1 MELLLG
7 EPQFSL
13 ALTHPIENG
22 LTKNSN
28 SKSIVEQIM
37 NDGFLWGVQ
46 KHRRSIE
53 CRLRRKL
60 GDPRWAPHGAK
71 LLVPKT
77 NLIICDSCGHHYEAD
92 KLCAYCYELIK
103 KETGILQK
111 EMMEKLRGKPIE
123 TEIEFRYKNDSHDS
137 PHPTKRIIEIE
148 RERPAWFSKNLLAK
162 IGSNKWSQSN
172 DVIVNEDKTKI
183 KE

>member
-1 MELLLG
+1 MQLLLD
-7 EPQFSL
+7 EPQLSL
-13 ALTHPIENG
+13 ALTHPIQNG

-28 SKSIVEQIM
+28 SKPIVEQIM

-46 KHRRSIE
+46 KRRRSIE

-77 NLIICDSCGHHYEAD
+77 NLVICDSCGHHYEAD
-92 KLCAYCYELIK
+92 KLCAYCYELVK
-103 KETGILQK
+103 KETEILQK

-123 TEIEFRYKNDSHDS
+123 TEIEFRYKDDSREER
-137 PHPTKRIIEIE
+137 PTKRIVEIE

-172 DVIVNEDKTKI
+172 DVIVNEDQTKI